1 MTCDAHWRVLRVAW
15 LQEVSDALETIA
27 NILGD
32 KKPALVTGPAAC
44 GKSTFTKQY
53 VHRLAV
59 DFLETPSTSTSPTS
73 GSESP
78 LVPLLVTVIDLAET
92 IKTLQDAQPDV
103 GPEDDLL
110 AEHIR
115 HTLGAR
121 PQLVDLLIRARDERR
136 MVVVLD

>member
-1 MTCDAHWRVLRVAW
+1 MRV
-15 LQEVSDALETIA
+15 QMVSDAFETIA

-59 DFLETPSTSTSPTS
+59 GFLETPSTSTSTSPTS

-78 LVPLLVTVIDLAET
+78 LVPLLVTVIELAET
-92 IKTLQDAQPDV
+92 IKKLQDDQPEV

-115 HTLGAR
+115 HTLGAS
-121 PQLVDLLIRARDERR
+121 PQLVELLIRARDERQ